1 MISVPTVT
9 ALESFCRIKIEG
21 KGNIFLDVSNNTFEI
36 SDQVGLKKISGNNA
50 VNFNAWPNPFSTKVN
65 ISAGNLDMSSV
76 VEVKVTDVLGR
87 TLKVNTYYNRS
98 ELNEELDLEETSKGI
113 YFIQLSNGNKQA
125 VYRIV
130 KE

>member
-1 MISVPTVT
+1 
-9 ALESFCRIKIEG
+9 
-21 KGNIFLDVSNNTFEI
+21 
-36 SDQVGLKKISGNNA
+36 
-50 VNFNAWPNPFSTKVN
+50 
-65 ISAGNLDMSSV
+65 MSSV

-98 ELNEELDLEETSKGI
+98 ELNEELDLKETSKGI